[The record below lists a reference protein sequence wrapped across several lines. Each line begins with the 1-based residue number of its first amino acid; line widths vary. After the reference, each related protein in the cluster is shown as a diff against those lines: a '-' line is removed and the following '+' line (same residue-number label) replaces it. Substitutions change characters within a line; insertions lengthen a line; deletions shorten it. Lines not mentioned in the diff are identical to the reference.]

1 MTNQAISVDGVWKQ
15 FRLYKEKNQ
24 YLKTTL
30 LRGHRTRYEAFW
42 ALKDV
47 NLEIPHGSTFGIIG
61 ANGSGKSTLLKCLA
75 GILTPDK
82 GQIQSNGRLVAL
94 LELGAGFHH
103 DLSGRENVFLNASIL
118 GMGKKEI
125 ESKFDEIVDFAGLG
139 KFIDTSVKNYSSGM
153 IVRLGF
159 AIAANV
165 DPEILIIDEVLA
177 VGDASFQKK
186 CFEKIESFRRDGRTI
201 IIVTHGM
208 SNVLQLCDRAAWL
221 DKGEIRKNGLPTDV
235 VSEYSGVSYDAVLK
249 AEGETGERWGSGE
262 GLIDSVKFINQSGT
276 EVKTLTTNQP
286 ITIRIAVSAV
296 VPIDDAVVG
305 IRISH
310 LHGTVVWGC
319 NTKRRN
325 VSMEH
330 LKNGGSVDINIPSL
344 PLLEGTYELTV
355 AFSDLTEIHEFDH
368 WDKRIRFDV
377 YQHDVFEE
385 GLVTIDSKW
394 SAEIY

>member
-208 SNVLQLCDRAAWL
+208 SNVLQLCDHAAWL
-221 DKGEIRKNGLPTDV
+221 DKGEIRENGLPTDV
-235 VSEYSGVSYDAVLK
+235 VSEYSGVSYDAVPK